1 MQRIVMTGLLV
12 RNKKEFEEVVDAF
25 KEEGFKPPKLIKTF
39 KTLPGKG
46 GLGGRSD
53 VIFDVA
59 DIDVSKL
66 AVHPFHLNG
75 LFSWGDD
82 YLANNREIIPEKVL
96 SLLIDKQGE

>member
-12 RNKKEFEEVVDAF
+12 RNKKELKQVVDAF
-25 KEEGFKPPKLIKTF
+25 KEEGFRSPKLIKTF
-39 KTLPGKG
+39 KTLPGEG
-46 GLGGRSD
+46 GPGGRSD
-53 VIFDVA
+53 IIFDIA

-82 YLANNREIIPEKVL
+82 YLANNRDIIPEKVL
-96 SLLIDKQGE
+96 SLLTDK